1 MITDI
6 KIDFHCKVNRSGYK
20 LIKRGEATKPNNQWT
35 LNPVGTIEKE
45 YITPHSE
52 DAEMMEV
59 VYNINIFTDF
69 RKLMK
74 LNERG
79 NLKNSE
85 VIIFCKNYGL
95 TQNAKS
101 EGLEDFREFLDF
113 MQIQE
118 KRRSSGELI
127 QIERQYLPQISFGI
141 WEGGKI
147 HPTYKPINLREAI
160 YLTWIFSS
168 HTSTL
173 RKCKYYSD
181 YGSREGCF
189 QVFEPKRGD
198 AEFCSNGGKCR
209 AAWHQKR
216 TYQ

>member
-85 VIIFCKNYGL
+85 VIIFCK
-95 TQNAKS
+95 
-101 EGLEDFREFLDF
+101 
-113 MQIQE
+113 M
-118 KRRSSGELI
+118 
-127 QIERQYLPQISFGI
+127 
-141 WEGGKI
+141 
-147 HPTYKPINLREAI
+147 
-160 YLTWIFSS
+160 
-168 HTSTL
+168 
-173 RKCKYYSD
+173 C
-181 YGSREGCF
+181 
-189 QVFEPKRGD
+189 
-198 AEFCSNGGKCR
+198 
-209 AAWHQKR
+209 
-216 TYQ
+216 